1 MGWKEKSEEIA
12 GAILKREIKR
22 GAISEKQLEYFQV
35 LFAEAAMEG
44 MKHECDVAVMPL
56 LNKLR

>member
-12 GAILKREIKR
+12 GAILEREIKR
-22 GAISEKQLEYFQV
+22 GAISEKQLEYFKK
-35 LFAEAAMEG
+35 LLAEAAMEG

-56 LNKLR
+56 LDKLR